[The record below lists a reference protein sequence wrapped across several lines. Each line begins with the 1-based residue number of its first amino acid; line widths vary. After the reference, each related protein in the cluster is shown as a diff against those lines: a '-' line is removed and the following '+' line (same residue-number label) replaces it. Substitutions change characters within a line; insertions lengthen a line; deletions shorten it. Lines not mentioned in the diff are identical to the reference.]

1 MPTCDITLPASTN
14 ALPLDSSI
22 DVVEKFKKL
31 SEAALDTDS
40 IYMRAKDTF
49 KELLDNR
56 RLNEDEYAQLAA
68 TFVSQLAVTT
78 TQQAMQEALQWA
90 KAEQEQAF
98 NMEALKAN
106 VELVMAQRERT
117 RLEICKLQ
125 KDTELQC
132 ANITATLASSIRKNG
147 RVATSDIN
155 NPCVPLTL
163 MDEGTEYVQSKAIDA
178 QKYSTLADAYR
189 KSGVVDIATTLD
201 GMTKGTAG
209 DNMGY
214 TDAQEEFARRQ
225 VKSFEDS
232 KRNHAANAISQM
244 IGQIL
249 STDTVPAPEYIA
261 QWNTAVGY
269 LNTNTP

>member
-1 MPTCDITLPASTN
+1 MADCNVTLNSVVLADGE
-14 ALPLDSSI
+14 L
-22 DVVEKFKKL
+22 DVVSKFKTL
-31 SEAALDTDS
+31 TDEALGTNS

-49 KELLDNR
+49 KELFDGKKIS
-56 RLNEDEYAQLAA
+56 EAEYATLASQ
-68 TFVSQLAVTT
+68 FVSQLAVAT
-78 TQQAMQEALQWA
+78 TQQVMQGALQWA
-90 KAEQEQAF
+90 QQEKELPYSLANIKAQAD
-98 NMEALKAN
+98 ATLASI
-106 VELVMAQRERT
+106 ERT
-117 RLEICKLQ
+117 KQEICKIQ

-132 ANITATLASSIRKNG
+132 ANITATLATSIRKNG
-147 RVATSDIN
+147 RVATYDAN

-163 MDEGTEYVQSKAIDA
+163 MDEGTEVAQAKAIEA

-189 KSGVVDIATTLD
+189 KSGVVDIATTAD
-201 GMTKGTAG
+201 GVIKGVTG

-249 STDTVPAPEYIA
+249 SAEATPDPKYVT
-261 QWNTAVGY
+261 QWDNAISY